1 MKNEMRNSFALLLFF
16 SCDHVTQEYGARRS
30 AERTAIDSLNAST
43 LIAELTRVN
52 CRSVHSSC
60 DGNAALKWIAN

>member
-16 SCDHVTQEYGARRS
+16 SLDHVTQEYGARRS

-43 LIAELTRVN
+43 LIAELTRAVT
-52 CRSVHSSC
+52 
-60 DGNAALKWIAN
+60 AASFTPRAMETPP